1 MTILIKNAS
10 VVNVANP
17 DEPVRGSDMAKL
29 PTIDKAYVL
38 IDDQTIAGVGPM
50 TDWDGKVLPE
60 MVIDA
65 NGCFVMP
72 AWCDSHTHLV
82 FSGSRERE
90 FVDKIN
96 GLTYADIAAR
106 GGGILYSA
114 KLVQDSTEDQLFEQS
129 WKRLQEVRAFGTG
142 AIEIKSGY
150 GLAVE
155 QELKMLRVIKRIR
168 ERTNMIVRAT
178 FLGAHAIPVAFRDN
192 KEAYIDSIIR
202 DMLPVIKA
210 EKLAD
215 YVDVFC
221 ENGFYSVADME
232 RVCAAGLSVGLR
244 MKVHVNQLNSIG
256 GLQKAIEMGA
266 RSVDHLEVTT
276 EQDIHDL
283 AASNTIG
290 TILPTAA
297 FFLRMPYQPAR
308 AMIEAGA
315 ALALA
320 TDFNPGSS
328 PSGNMNLAISLSCIQ
343 LKMKPEEAIQAATIN
358 GAFAMDAATIT
369 GSIWP
374 GKRADL
380 ILTKP
385 IPSLYYYPYAFGSNL
400 IDRVMIG
407 GEFI

>member
-1 MTILIKNAS
+1 MTLLIKNAS

-17 DEPVRGSDMAKL
+17 LEPVRGSDMAKL
-29 PTIDKAYVL
+29 PVVEDAYVL
-38 IDDQTIAGVGPM
+38 IDNQTIAGVGPM
-50 TDWDGKVLPE
+50 SDWNGKAFPDQV
-60 MVIDA
+60 VDA
-65 NGCFVMP
+65 TGCFVMP

-96 GLTYADIAAR
+96 GLTYAEIAAR

-114 KLVQDSTEDQLFEQS
+114 KLVEDITEDQLFEQS
-129 WKRLQEVRAFGTG
+129 WKRLQEVRSSGTG
-142 AIEIKSGY
+142 SIEIKSGY
-150 GLAVE
+150 GLSVE

-168 ERTNMIVRAT
+168 ERTNMLVRST
-178 FLGAHAIPVAFRDN
+178 FLGAHAIPVAYREN

-232 RVCAAGLSVGLR
+232 RVCTAGLAAGLQ

-266 RSVDHLEVTT
+266 RSVDHLEVMN
-276 EQDIHDL
+276 EQDIRDL
-283 AASNTIG
+283 AASHTIG

-320 TDFNPGSS
+320 TDYNPGSS
-328 PSGNMNLAISLSCIQ
+328 PSGNMNLAVSLSCIQ

-358 GAFAMDAATIT
+358 GAFAMDAAAET

-407 GEFI
+407 GDFI